1 MTSKCC
7 FSFTCEDGQ
16 VFTAIAQAFGSLQSS
31 LSLSL
36 SLSLE
41 GRRGEVHIERLIFIS
56 FIENIAKVK
65 GMLEENQAHIIVLL
79 KLVQQELENWPPQ
92 AFWDSCTGE

>member
-1 MTSKCC
+1 M
-7 FSFTCEDGQ
+7 
-16 VFTAIAQAFGSLQSS
+16 
-31 LSLSL
+31 
-36 SLSLE
+36 
-41 GRRGEVHIERLIFIS
+41 HIEWLMFVP

-92 AFWDSCTGE
+92 AFGDSCTGERKQTLKVAQSEQLVC